1 MTEMELW
8 NKYKQL
14 KGTCTHIKLKNGNV
28 IKGYPVVFTQAID
41 NEPEIACIDM
51 RLSPDNKWEEY
62 FQDEIESI
70 EIVEG

>member
-41 NEPEIACIDM
+41 NEPEIAEIE
-51 RLSPDNKWEEY
+51 LENGQLIGA

>member
-41 NEPEIACIDM
+41 NEPEIAEIDIE
-51 RLSPDNKWEEY
+51 LENGQLTGA